1 VTHTHL
7 YLIRHGEAY
16 CNVPPFTTV
25 AGMKGDEGLT
35 PRGRL
40 QAERLRD
47 RLAATREIPADV
59 LIASSLPRARQTAEI
74 VQPAFGLPIR
84 FDDEVQEQR
93 PGALDGLPW
102 AEVKDQF
109 PDFRKDPFA
118 APPPGGETWAQF
130 VLRAGAAL
138 DRIAKEHA
146 GKTLAVVCHGGVI
159 DASLVLF
166 FGLPT
171 LTPPWARVHTRNT
184 SITHW
189 RREQSDES
197 WGVVTKTRDAFWRL
211 MCYNDDLH
219 TRDLDR
225 PERIGWA
232 PLVPEGRDEEQ
243 RGDEPAVPLPTEEP
257 LPDES

>member
-1 VTHTHL
+1 MVTHL

-35 PRGRL
+35 QHGRQ

-47 RLAATREIPADV
+47 RLAATHEIAADV
-59 LIASSLPRARQTAEI
+59 IIASTLPRARQTAEI
-74 VQPAFGLPIR
+74 VQPALGLPIL
-84 FDDEVQEQR
+84 FDDDVQELR
-93 PGALDGLPW
+93 PGEWDGLPW
-102 AEVKDQF
+102 AEVKDKL
-109 PDFRKDPFA
+109 PNFRKDPFA
-118 APPPGGETWAQF
+118 PVAPGAETWAQF
-130 VLRAGAAL
+130 VLRVGAAL
-138 DRIAKEHA
+138 DRIAKEHD
-146 GKTLAVVCHGGVI
+146 GKTIAVFCHGGVI

-189 RREQSDES
+189 RQEQHDEN
-197 WGVVTKTRDAFWRL
+197 WGNVVHTSAAFWRL
-211 MCYNDDLH
+211 MSYGDDLH
-219 TRDLDR
+219 TRDLDK
-225 PERIGWA
+225 PERTGWA
-232 PLVPEGRDEEQ
+232 PLAPQGRDEEQ